1 MASFKWG
8 EELRLNRTPSLH
20 DRKWRN
26 EENEN
31 WSEIENRFRSF
42 SNLSGEIESFIDN
55 FNGENLLEKSY
66 NLFNKNAVVK
76 GRLNPSTGEL
86 IVISEETWITSEY
99 IPVEPGKRLQI
110 KPVMGVTV
118 MYDSDYNYIGEIS
131 TSSHPM
137 ILPNNARYIRNTM
150 SQTAMENKYI
160 YLGDSDLPYADYG
173 YNYSDKL
180 ISIIQSMIDS
190 GDDVPEYVNLFDKSK
205 VVNGNISTST
215 GEVVDSGFL
224 TSDFIKIRPNNTLI
238 VLENMGVSAFYD
250 RGKNFIKEAKGTA
263 GEPFETPSNAFYF
276 RTSMAKQSVDNKMVY
291 HGSER
296 MSYYPFN
303 QGPGDTEKNDSKPM
317 KILIIGNSYSVDTF
331 THLHDICKS
340 AGVNVV
346 VGVAHDSGG
355 SLSDAMTKIRNN
367 TTIHSY
373 YKWTN
378 QTGYVRVASPLIDY
392 AIADESWDIVLFQQM
407 SFASLD
413 YSTFQPHLND
423 LKAHVKAN
431 VSNPN
436 VRFGINA
443 IWSRATTSSSVGDE
457 ATQIEQFN
465 TITENYKR
473 AMSDSDLEILIPT
486 GTAIQNGRANEY
498 LSQIGTEL
506 TRDGAHLDEPVG
518 RYIAAMTVFCTLFGE
533 SAFGD
538 VSFKTT
544 GTNGYLI
551 YLAKMVAKKAVDNPY
566 KISEL

>member
-1 MASFKWG
+1 MK
-8 EELRLNRTPSLH
+8 LNRTPSLY
-20 DRKWRN
+20 DRQWRN

-31 WSEIENRFRSF
+31 WEEIENGFRSF
-42 SNLSGEIESFIDN
+42 SNISGELKSFIDN

-66 NLFNKNAVVK
+66 NLFNKDAVVK
-76 GRLNPSTGEL
+76 GRLDSSNGEL
-86 IVISEETWITSEY
+86 IVIPEETWVTSEF

-110 KPVMGVTV
+110 EPVMGITV
-118 MYDSDYNYIGEIS
+118 MYDSDYNYIGSIS
-131 TSSHPM
+131 TAAHPR

-150 SQTAMENKYI
+150 SQGAIENKYI
-160 YLGDSDLPYADYG
+160 YLGDNDLPYIEYG
-173 YNYSDKL
+173 YSYSDKL
-180 ISIIQSMIDS
+180 ISIIQSMIDLH
-190 GDDVPEYVNLFDKSK
+190 DDVPEYVNLFDKSK

-238 VLENMGVSAFYD
+238 VLEKMGISAFYD
-250 RGKNFIKEAKGTA
+250 SEKNFIREAKGTA
-263 GEPFETPSNAFYF
+263 GEPFKTPSNAAYF
-276 RTSMAKQSVDNKMVY
+276 RTSMGHQSVDDKMVY

-303 QGPGDTEKNDSKPM
+303 QGPGASEKDDSKPL
-317 KILIIGNSYSVDTF
+317 KILLIGNSYSVDTF

-340 AGVNVV
+340 AGVNAII
-346 VGVAHDSGG
+346 GVSHDSGG

-367 TTIHSY
+367 ETVHSY

-378 QTGYVRVASPLIDY
+378 QKGYVRVASPLIDY
-392 AIADESWDIVLFQQM
+392 AITDEDWDIVLFQQM
-407 SFASLD
+407 SFYSLD
-413 YSTFQPHLND
+413 YTSFQPHLND

-465 TITENYKR
+465 TIVENYR
-473 AMSDSDLEILIPT
+473 TAMIDSDLEILIPT
-486 GTAIQNGRANEY
+486 GTAIQNGRGNEF
-498 LSQIGTEL
+498 LSQVGTEL
-506 TRDGAHLDEPVG
+506 TRDGSHLDEPVG

-538 VSFKTT
+538 VSFKTD